1 MNPVLPWLPSG
12 TVYGPLLNLRREYTL
27 WAPKMSEPPY
37 QAAPRAPVLYVK
49 TANTFATQGA
59 TVAVPAPVQLGA
71 TLGLLIGDESNQAAA
86 HAGYAQAAINSGAN
100 GLPVIAGCVLLNDLS
115 LPHDS
120 YYRPAIRFRNRD
132 GFLVCGTPVA
142 PLTAA
147 QLQALSIELHV
158 NGERVQ
164 TVVLAT
170 LVRDAAALLAD
181 VGEFM
186 TLQPGDVL
194 MLGTDCLDDGSRP
207 LAGAGDRIEIRAPG
221 FAPLVHTLVKEDA

>member
-1 MNPVLPWLPSG
+1 MTPVLPWLPSG
-12 TVYGPLLNLRREYTL
+12 TVYGPLLNLRREYAL
-27 WAPKMSEPPY
+27 WTPKMSEPPY

-49 TANTFATQGA
+49 TANTFATHGA

-71 TLGLLIGDESNQAAA
+71 TLGLLIGDESNRAPALTER
-86 HAGYAQAAINSGAN
+86 AQAAIYSGAN
-100 GLPVIAGCVLLNDLS
+100 DLPVIAGCVLLNDLG
-115 LPHDS
+115 LPHAS
-120 YYRPAIRFRNRD
+120 YYRPPIRFRNRD

-147 QLQALSIELHV
+147 QIEALSIEVRV

-164 TVVLAT
+164 TVALAT

-194 MLGTDCLDDGSRP
+194 MLGSDCLDDGSRP
-207 LAGAGDRIEIRAPG
+207 LASAGDRVEIRAAG
-221 FAPLVHTLVKEDA
+221 FAPLVHTLVKEVA

>member
-1 MNPVLPWLPSG
+1 MGIKAPWLPQG
-12 TVYGPLLNLRREYTL
+12 AVYGPLLNFRREFAL
-27 WAPKMSEPPY
+27 WAPKMSEAPY
-37 QAAPRAPVLYVK
+37 KAAPQAPVLYVK
-49 TANTFATQGA
+49 TANTFACNGA
-59 TVAVPAPVQLGA
+59 AVAAPGAVELGA
-71 TLGLLIGDESNQAAA
+71 TLGLVMGERGVPEAA
-86 HAGYAQAAINSGAN
+86 
-100 GLPVIAGCVLLNDLS
+100 VLLNDLS
-115 LPHDS
+115 LPHAS

-147 QLQALSIELHV
+147 QIEALSIEVRV

-164 TVVLAT
+164 TVALAT